1 MASPSR
7 ISDTIRR
14 QTGMSLRE
22 LAEIWQVS
30 PATLTL
36 SLQGKRPRPAGLTE
50 CLAVQGPGEV
60 ATSGEPGSA
69 VGTETFPSLARE
81 ASRMLRRLRL
91 QHEALLLQL
100 ETTQQTLDMLHTR
113 CGWLPVLLEQPI
125 IQADGTK
132 KLAVQL
138 ALRKAIAQRDRVGLR
153 RATLNAQLKGLEAMM
168 AAWANL

>member
-1 MASPSR
+1 MAANRLSNS
-7 ISDTIRR
+7 IRL

-50 CLAVQGPGEV
+50 CLAVKGPAEV
-60 ATSGEPGSA
+60 ATPGESGNEVASETSA
-69 VGTETFPSLARE
+69 SLARE

-91 QHEALLLQL
+91 QYEALLLQL
-100 ETTQQTLDMLHTR
+100 ESAQQTLDMLRTR
-113 CGWLPVLLEQPI
+113 CGWLPLLLEQPT

-132 KLAVQL
+132 KLAVQF
-138 ALRKAIAQRDRVGLR
+138 ALRKAIEQRDRVGLR

>member
-1 MASPSR
+1 MANPNR
-7 ISDTIRR
+7 ISDTIRQ

-50 CLAVQGPGEV
+50 CLAVQGSAQAATPGE
-60 ATSGEPGSA
+60 SGSA
-69 VGTETFPSLARE
+69 VASETFPSLARE

-91 QHEALLLQL
+91 QYEALLLQL
-100 ETTQQTLDMLHTR
+100 ETAQQTLDMLHTR
-113 CGWLPVLLEQPI
+113 CGWLPVLLEQPT

-138 ALRKAIAQRDRVGLR
+138 ALRKAIEQRDRLGLR
-153 RATLNAQLKGLEAMM
+153 QATLNAQLKGLEAMM

>member
-7 ISDTIRR
+7 IADTIRL

-50 CLAVQGPGEV
+50 CLAVQVPVEVTTSGESGNEV
-60 ATSGEPGSA
+60 AT
-69 VGTETFPSLARE
+69 ETAPSLAHE
-81 ASRMLRRLRL
+81 ASRILRRLRL
-91 QHEALLLQL
+91 QYEALLLQL
-100 ETTQQTLDMLHTR
+100 ETTQQTLAMLHTR
-113 CGWLPVLLEQPI
+113 CGWLPVLLEQPT
-125 IQADGTK
+125 IQSDGTK

-138 ALRKAIAQRDRVGLR
+138 ALRKAIEQRDRVGLR
-153 RATLNAQLKGLEAMM
+153 QATLNAQLKGLEAMM